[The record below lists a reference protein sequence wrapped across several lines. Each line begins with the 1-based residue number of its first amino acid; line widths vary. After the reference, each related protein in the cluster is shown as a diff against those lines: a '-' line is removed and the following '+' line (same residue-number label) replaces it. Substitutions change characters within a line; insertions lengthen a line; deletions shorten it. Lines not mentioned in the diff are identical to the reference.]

1 MPGITISSAYGA
13 GGGVVA
19 PRVAERLGYAM
30 LDRAISARVA
40 GELQVSL
47 EEAEEGERKL
57 SFADRFFRNLAPLA
71 DTISGGAAIAAA
83 DGAAA
88 DEFRAEADKIMC
100 QSLTDGAVI
109 LGRGGA
115 AALHD
120 RTDVLRV
127 RLYGSPEE
135 RVRAAEKFGEGGVS
149 PGVARKNLEEVDAAR
164 AKYVQHLYGR
174 DIDDPTLYHL
184 QLNTPLLELD
194 QCVAMI
200 VGAYRAFAADG
211 SGAAGDA
218 PVYGPDTD

>member
-40 GELQVSL
+40 GELQISL
-47 EEAEEGERKL
+47 EEAQEGERKL
-57 SFADRFFRNLAPLA
+57 SFADRFFRSLAPLA
-71 DTISGGAAIAAA
+71 DTISGGAAMAAA

-88 DEFRAEADKIMC
+88 EEFRTEANKIMC
-100 QSLTDGAVI
+100 ESLTDGAVI

-115 AALHD
+115 AALQD
-120 RTDVLRV
+120 RTDVLRI
-127 RLYGSPEE
+127 RLYGSPAE
-135 RVRAAEKFGEGGVS
+135 RISAAEKFGVVGAE
-149 PGVARKNLEEVDAAR
+149 AAADNLPKVDAAR

-184 QLNTPLLELD
+184 QLNTPQLELD
-194 QCVAMI
+194 QCVTMI
-200 VGAYRAFAADG
+200 VAAYRAFAADG
-211 SGAAGDA
+211 VGSAGAA
-218 PVYGPDTD
+218 PVYSPDAD

>member
-19 PRVAERLGYAM
+19 PRVAERLGYKM

-47 EEAEEGERKL
+47 EEAQEGERKL

-88 DEFRAEADKIMC
+88 EEFRTEANKIMC
-100 QSLTDGAVI
+100 ESLADGAVI

-115 AALHD
+115 AALQD
-120 RTDVLRV
+120 RTDVLRI
-127 RLYGSPEE
+127 RLYGSREE
-135 RVRAAEKFGEGGVS
+135 RIRAAEKFGEGRVS
-149 PGVARKNLEEVDAAR
+149 PEQAEKNLEEVDAAR

-184 QLNTPLLELD
+184 QLNTPLLELE
-194 QCVAMI
+194 QCVTMI
-200 VGAYRAFAADG
+200 VDAYRAFGADG
-211 SGAAGDA
+211 IGPAGAAPA
-218 PVYGPDTD
+218 YGPDAD

>member
-19 PRVAERLGYAM
+19 PRVAERLGYQM

-40 GELQVSL
+40 GELQISL

-71 DTISGGAAIAAA
+71 DTISGGAAIAAT

-88 DEFRAEADKIMC
+88 EEFRTEANKIMC
-100 QSLTDGAVI
+100 ESLTEGAVI

-120 RTDVLRV
+120 RTDVLRI

-135 RVRAAEKFGEGGVS
+135 RIRAAEKFGEGKVT
-149 PGVARKNLEEVDAAR
+149 PQAARKNLVEVDSAR

-184 QLNTPLLELD
+184 QFNTPLLELD
-194 QCVAMI
+194 QCVTMI
-200 VGAYRAFAADG
+200 VDAYRAFTAGG
-211 SGAAGDA
+211 SGAAAG
-218 PVYGPDTD
+218 PVYSPGAD

>member
-19 PRVAERLGYAM
+19 PRVAERLGFAM

-40 GELQVSL
+40 GELDVSL
-47 EEAEEGERKL
+47 EEAQEGERKL

-71 DTISGGAAIAAA
+71 DTVSGGSAIAAS

-88 DEFRAEADKIMC
+88 EEFRNEADKIMNEA
-100 QSLTDGAVI
+100 LDDGAVI

-115 AALHD
+115 AALQERD
-120 RTDVLRV
+120 DVLRI

-135 RVRAAEKFGEGGVS
+135 RIRAAEKFGEGKVS
-149 PGVARKNLEEVDAAR
+149 PGDAEKNLERVDAAR
-164 AKYVQHLYGR
+164 AKYVQHLYAR
-174 DIDDPTLYHL
+174 DIDDPMLYHL
-184 QLNTPLLELD
+184 QINTPLLELD

-200 VGAYRAFAADG
+200 VDAYRAFGGTPAGESPAYAPDAD
-211 SGAAGDA
+211 
-218 PVYGPDTD
+218 

>member
-19 PRVAERLGYAM
+19 PRVAERLGFAM

-40 GELQVSL
+40 GELQISL
-47 EEAEEGERKL
+47 EEAQEGERKL

-88 DEFRAEADKIMC
+88 EEFRTEANKIMC
-100 QSLTDGAVI
+100 ESLTDGAVI

-115 AALHD
+115 AALQD
-120 RTDVLRV
+120 RTDVLRI

-135 RVRAAEKFGEGGVS
+135 RVKAAVRF
-149 PGVARKNLEEVDAAR
+149 GVAGAR
-164 AKYVQHLYGR
+164 MRRRRICRMSTRPAR
-174 DIDDPTLYHL
+174 STCS
-184 QLNTPLLELD
+184 TS
-194 QCVAMI
+194 M
-200 VGAYRAFAADG
+200 
-211 SGAAGDA
+211 AGTSTTRRSITCNSTRRCSNSTSA
-218 PVYGPDTD
+218 SP

>member
-13 GGGVVA
+13 GGGIVA
-19 PRVAERLGYAM
+19 PRVAERLGFAM

-40 GELQVSL
+40 HELDVSV
-47 EEAEEGERKL
+47 EEAAEGERKL

-71 DTISGGAAIAAA
+71 DTISGGSAIAAA

-88 DEFRAEADKIMC
+88 EEFRTEADKIMREA
-100 QSLTDGAVI
+100 LTDGAVI

-120 RTDVLRV
+120 RTDVLRI
-127 RLYGSPEE
+127 RLYGTAEE
-135 RVRAAEKFGEGGVS
+135 RIKAAEKFGEGGVT
-149 PGVARKNLEEVDAAR
+149 PEQAEANLEKVDAAR
-164 AKYVQHLYGR
+164 AKYVQHLYCR
-174 DIDDPTLYHL
+174 DIDDPALYHL

-200 VGAYRAFAADG
+200 IDAYRAFSGTPGSEERPTYAPDAD
-211 SGAAGDA
+211 
-218 PVYGPDTD
+218 